1 MRPMEITMIFVT
13 AVLALLVS
21 GILGKFFVPFLRKV
35 KYGQTIKEIGPSWHM
50 SKQGTPTM
58 GGIMFIIGMIVSLIV
73 TYSVYFFTG
82 QGSVIFPDANYC
94 AKIAGGLVMALLFG
108 AIGFVD
114 DYIKIVKKQNLGLK
128 AKQKL
133 VMQFAVAAFYLFC
146 LYKTGSTSRTV
157 IPFIGEVNLGIF
169 YWIIAA
175 IVIVGVVNA
184 VNLTDGIDGLNGSV
198 TFFASLIMYII
209 ASHLGYLGLGFYA
222 IALSGAC
229 LGFLIW
235 NFYPAKVFMGD
246 TGSLFLGGAIC
257 ALLFGCNM
265 PILVLLVGIIY
276 LAEMFSVVLQVGYF
290 KLTKGKRLF
299 KMSPIHHHFEMSGW
313 KETKIVIVFSLVTFI
328 SGLLAYLC
336 VVFGVGK

>member
-1 MRPMEITMIFVT
+1 MRPMEITMIFVS
-13 AVLALLVS
+13 AIVALLVS
-21 GILGKFFVPFLRKV
+21 ALLGNFFVPFLRKV

-58 GGIMFIIGMIVSLIV
+58 GGVIFIIGMTVALIV
-73 TYSVYFFTG
+73 TYGVYFFTG

-94 AKIAGGLVMALLFG
+94 AKIAGGFVMALLFG
-108 AIGFVD
+108 AIGFID

-133 VMQFAVAAFYLFC
+133 VMQFAVAGFYLFC
-146 LYKTGSTSRTV
+146 LYKTGSASKTV
-157 IPFIGEVNLGIF
+157 IPFIGEIDLGIC
-169 YWIIAA
+169 YWILAA
-175 IVIVGVVNA
+175 IVIVGIVNA

-198 TFFASLIMYII
+198 TFFASLFMYVI
-209 ASHLGYLGLGFYA
+209 ATHLGYLGLGFYA

-229 LGFLIW
+229 LGFLVW

-265 PILVLLVGIIY
+265 PILVLLIGIIY

-299 KMSPIHHHFEMSGW
+299 KMSPLHHHFEMCGW
-313 KETKIVIVFSLVTFI
+313 SEMKLCIVFSVVTI
-328 SGLLAYLC
+328 I
-336 VVFGVGK
+336 FGVLTSLAVVYGL